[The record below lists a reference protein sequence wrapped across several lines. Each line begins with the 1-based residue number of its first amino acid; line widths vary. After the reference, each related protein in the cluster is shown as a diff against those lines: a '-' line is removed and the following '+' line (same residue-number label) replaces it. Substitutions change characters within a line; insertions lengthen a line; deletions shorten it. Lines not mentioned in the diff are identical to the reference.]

1 MNKDISSLIENI
13 KNEDYDFN
21 DLTNIIDECKNK
33 IYKGH
38 HKEITNLL
46 KKNIENNIIVK
57 FFFDNITKYNL
68 KYECISCDTFEEY
81 SFIIFD
87 EYEFNIRK
95 RYEYFDFDTRN
106 NYIYTFKSID
116 NNKTIYSIT
125 PDIYCKNEED
135 IYNNIKDNFY
145 TGETIDIINL
155 IHLDNI
161 NFKDFILTGIIF
173 LNKILINKEYKNI
186 FYSREFH
193 KLD

>member
-33 IYKGH
+33 IYKYH

-46 KKNIENNIIVK
+46 KKNIENNIIVE
-57 FFFDNITKYNL
+57 FFFDNITKYGL
-68 KYECISCDTFEEY
+68 KYEYKQCDTFEEY
-81 SFIIFD
+81 SFIILD

-106 NYIYTFKSID
+106 NYIYTLKNI
-116 NNKTIYSIT
+116 NYNKI
-125 PDIYCKNEED
+125 
-135 IYNNIKDNFY
+135 IYNIYPHLCKSEEEINDNIKKNFD
-145 TGETIDIINL
+145 TGIKNINEFN
-155 IHLDNI
+155 LDNI

>member
-21 DLTNIIDECKNK
+21 DLINIIDECKNK
-33 IYKGH
+33 IYKDH

-46 KKNIENNIIVK
+46 KKNIENNIIVE
-57 FFFDNITKYNL
+57 FFFDNITKYDF

-106 NYIYTFKSID
+106 DYIYTFKSID

-125 PDIYCKNEED
+125 PDICFKNEED

-145 TGETIDIINL
+145 KGEKIDIINL

>member
-33 IYKGH
+33 IYKYH

-46 KKNIENNIIVK
+46 KKNIENNIIVE
-57 FFFDNITKYNL
+57 FFFDNITKYDL
-68 KYECISCDTFEEY
+68 KYEYEQCDTFEEY

-106 NYIYTFKSID
+106 DYIYTFKSID

-145 TGETIDIINL
+145 TGVKIDIINL

-186 FYSREFH
+186 FHSREFH

>member
-33 IYKGH
+33 IYKVH

-145 TGETIDIINL
+145 TGVKIDIINL

-173 LNKILINKEYKNI
+173 LNKILINKKYKNI
-186 FYSREFH
+186 FHSREFH

>member
-33 IYKGH
+33 IYKVH

-46 KKNIENNIIVK
+46 KKNIENNIIVE
-57 FFFDNITKYNL
+57 FFFDNITKYDL

-95 RYEYFDFDTRN
+95 KYEYFDFDTRN

-125 PDIYCKNEED
+125 PDFYCKNEED

-145 TGETIDIINL
+145 TGEKIDIINL

-173 LNKILINKEYKNI
+173 LNKILINKEYENI